1 MHIVQVDKSSSEV
14 EFRSFSHS
22 ISLVFLADNGH
33 DFGLFVP
40 LVKLPFG
47 YMVLVHLHTV
57 GALDGELCRKNELE
71 SDVALNP

>member
-1 MHIVQVDKSSSEV
+1 MHIVEVNKSSSKV

-57 GALDGELCRKNELE
+57 GALDGELCRKNELG